1 MLDFM
6 ESFDER
12 QIRYAG
18 TELRRLIDITAR
30 QAQRASQVS
39 LPSSHI
45 FAKPEQLMT
54 CIAFDSY
61 PSHKIGHTTR
71 GQVGLD
77 LNIITYHLCHF
88 MPRSTG
94 LHSSATHT

>member
-6 ESFDER
+6 ENFDER
-12 QIRYAG
+12 QIRYTG

-39 LPSSHI
+39 LPSEHI
-45 FAKPEQLMT
+45 FEKPEQLIT
-54 CIAFDSY
+54 FIAIDSH
-61 PSHKIGHTTR
+61 PSYQIGHTAR

-88 MPRSTG
+88 VP
-94 LHSSATHT
+94 

>member
-1 MLDFM
+1 MSDFM

-39 LPSSHI
+39 LPSAHI
-45 FAKPEQLMT
+45 FEKAEHLMT
-54 CIAFDSY
+54 FIAIRSY
-61 PSHKIGHTTR
+61 SSYQIGHTAR
-71 GQVGLD
+71 GQVWLN
-77 LNIITYHLCHF
+77 LNIITYHLRHF
-88 MPRSTG
+88 MP
-94 LHSSATHT
+94 